1 MLLRATLLIGLLG
14 AASGLSP
21 ARFGAKAWQRRGV
34 YAGRSDMPRVAD
46 VAAAV
51 GAPAPWQV
59 RLLDLRLLRVQP
71 LTPMA
76 AASITYGCSLHH
88 LWLQPLSPMV
98 AGAEVDVERRVEAA

>member
-1 MLLRATLLIGLLG
+1 MLLRAPLLIGLLG

-59 RLLDLRLLRVQP
+59 SLLGLLGLLGLLTVHLTPMVVTSVAVVQP
-71 LTPMA
+71 LTPMV
-76 AASITYGCSLHH
+76 TG
-88 LWLQPLSPMV
+88 P
-98 AGAEVDVERRVEAA
+98 EVDVELSVEAA

>member
-1 MLLRATLLIGLLG
+1 MFCQLGAQQSRYSRNREMRAALLVVLLG

-21 ARFGAKAWQRRGV
+21 VRFGAKAWQRRGV

-59 RLLDLRLLRVQP
+59 SCSTR
-71 LTPMA
+71 A
-76 AASITYGCSLHH
+76 A
-88 LWLQPLSPMV
+88 
-98 AGAEVDVERRVEAA
+98 

>member
-1 MLLRATLLIGLLG
+1 MLLRGATLLVVLLG

-21 ARFGAKAWQRRGV
+21 VRFGAKKAWQRRGV

-59 RLLDLRLLRVQP
+59 SLLGLLGLLTVHLTLYGCNLYGRWLQP
-71 LTPMA
+71 LTP
-76 AASITYGCSLHH
+76 TVTG
-88 LWLQPLSPMV
+88 P
-98 AGAEVDVERRVEAA
+98 EVDVELSVEAA

>member
-1 MLLRATLLIGLLG
+1 MLLRSLLVVLLG

-21 ARFGAKAWQRRGV
+21 VRFGAKAWQRRGV

-59 RLLDLRLLRVQP
+59 SLLGLLGL
-71 LTPMA
+71 LTVHL
-76 AASITYGCSLHH
+76 TLYGCNLYGRDCSL
-88 LWLQPLSPMV
+88 
-98 AGAEVDVERRVEAA
+98 